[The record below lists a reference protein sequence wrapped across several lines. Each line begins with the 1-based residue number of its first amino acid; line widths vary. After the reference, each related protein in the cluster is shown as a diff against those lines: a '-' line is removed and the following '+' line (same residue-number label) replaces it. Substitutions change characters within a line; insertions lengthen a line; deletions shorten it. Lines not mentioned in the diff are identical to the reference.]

1 MASGHCSCTAVSY
14 TVDGPLRDVVNCHC
28 DRCRRITGHF
38 MAATAAAIAD
48 ITIADPNTNLAWY
61 EPTADVGY
69 GFCRACG
76 STLFW
81 RSADRP
87 DVWSITAGSLDQPTG
102 LTTTRALFVAEAG
115 DYHRLDHELI
125 GIPYDGR
132 VPPGV
137 GD

>member
-1 MASGHCSCTAVSY
+1 VSY
-14 TVDGPLRDVVNCHC
+14 SVDGPLRDVVNCHC

-38 MAATAAAIAD
+38 MAATATAVAD
-48 ITIADPNTNLAWY
+48 MVITDPGSTLSWY
-61 EPTADVGY
+61 EPTHDVGY
-69 GFCRACG
+69 GFCRSCG

-87 DVWSITAGSLDQPTG
+87 DVWSIAAGTLDQPTG

-115 DYHRLDHELI
+115 DYHRLDHELDEV
-125 GIPYDGR
+125 PYDGG

-137 GD
+137 

>member
-1 MASGHCSCTAVSY
+1 MPSGHCSCAAVSY

-38 MAATAAAIAD
+38 MAATAAAVVD
-48 ITIADPNTNLAWY
+48 ITITDHGANLTWY

-69 GFCRACG
+69 GFCRNCG

-81 RSADRP
+81 RSADRA
-87 DVWSITAGSLDQPTG
+87 DVWSITAGSLDLPTG

-115 DYHRLDHELI
+115 DYHRLDHDLVEVA
-125 GIPYDGR
+125 YDGG
-132 VPPGV
+132 VPPGLA
-137 GD
+137 